1 MINGNDWFIVGTLV
15 LVAIFV
21 MSLQLELSIAT
32 LMSGHSLGRQ
42 TSRRRLNQMLNQ
54 FTVGFILITWLM
66 FASVCLVV
74 TNIDIILQWLID
86 GVLWIFL
93 IIALLIQAIATVIVQ
108 ARYSK
113 LPHPWLLKDMRT
125 FLTTR
130 ATKTKSPAE
139 AFSLG
144 VTSLL
149 ACFGV
154 LTLPLI
160 VAAIATMWYLPGF
173 LLVII
178 TVLFSLIV
186 GAPLVVM
193 QFFIL
198 NDTPISAI
206 QRFTIKHRRFFQ
218 IIQVVSLLLII
229 GLIASLLVE
238 QGVTI

>member
-1 MINGNDWFIVGTLV
+1 MTNSNDWFIVGTLV

-21 MSLQLELSIAT
+21 MSLQLELSVAT

-54 FTVGFILITWLM
+54 FTIGFMLITWLM

-86 GVLWIFL
+86 GMLWVFL
-93 IIALLIQAIATVIVQ
+93 IIALLIQATVTVIAQ
-108 ARYSK
+108 ARHPK
-113 LPHPWLLKDMRT
+113 LPHPWLPKDMRT

-149 ACFGV
+149 ACFSV

-173 LLVII
+173 LLVVI
-178 TVLFSLIV
+178 TILFSLIV
-186 GAPLVVM
+186 GAPLVIM
-193 QFFIL
+193 QFFVL

-229 GLIASLLVE
+229 GLITSLLVE